1 MEGRKLIH
9 LKKFRDKNGTF
20 ETLETKK
27 NFCNSLR
34 TKIMFYHNNNN
45 NNNNNTILY
54 IINNINFLE
63 SFLVFINR

>member
-20 ETLETKK
+20 KTLETKK

-34 TKIMFYHNNNN
+34 TKIMFYHN

>member
-34 TKIMFYHNNNN
+34 MKIMFYH